1 MKQETPSAPC
11 VIEMSPTSGDLYPS
25 LSGQG
30 APPDQSY
37 RLQEISRL
45 RKHLEAEREK
55 RTQLEKKYRR
65 GVNILNGCDTA
76 YLLISA
82 LTGVGGVVLL
92 STAVAASVVIGL
104 EATSLLCGVVGA
116 AGKVLGRRLA
126 VKVKK
131 HCEIRVLATSKL
143 NTISDHVSRAL
154 MDGVISDDEFK
165 LIVEELQKYDQLKA
179 EIRAGARKKTRR
191 HIGRRDEERA
201 CPARP
206 RRGPSHLHE
215 EIGCSIVFFARP
227 RPPPWSP

>member
-1 MKQETPSAPC
+1 MKQETPSAPS
-11 VIEMSPTSGDLYPS
+11 VIEMTPTSGALYPE

-45 RKHLEAEREK
+45 RKHLEEK

-65 GVNILNGCDTA
+65 AANILNGCDTA
-76 YLLISA
+76 LLLISA
-82 LTGVGGVVLL
+82 LTGVGGVGLL
-92 STAVAASVVIGL
+92 STIVAAPVVIGL

-116 AGKVLGRRLA
+116 AGKILGRRLA

-179 EIRAGARKKTRR
+179 EIRAGSRKKTGR
-191 HIGRRDEERA
+191 HTGRGDEERA
-201 CPARP
+201 CPARS
-206 RRGPSHLHE
+206 RRGPSHLYE
-215 EIGCSIVFFARP
+215 EIGCSVVFFKRP

>member
-1 MKQETPSAPC
+1 MKQETPSAPS
-11 VIEMSPTSGDLYPS
+11 VIEMTPTSGTLYPE

-45 RKHLEAEREK
+45 REHLEAEREK
-55 RTQLEKKYRR
+55 QSQLEKKYRR
-65 GVNILNGCDTA
+65 ASNILNGCDTTL
-76 YLLISA
+76 LLISA
-82 LTGVGGVVLL
+82 LTGVGGVGLL
-92 STAVAASVVIGL
+92 STIVAAPVVIGL
-104 EATSLLCGVVGA
+104 EATALLCGIAGA
-116 AGKVLGRRLA
+116 AGKIVGRRLA

-131 HCEIRVLATSKL
+131 HCEIRVLAASKL

-165 LIVEELQKYDQLKA
+165 LIVEGRDKGRVPKET
-179 EIRAGARKKTRR
+179 GR
-191 HIGRRDEERA
+191 HTGRGDEERA

-206 RRGPSHLHE
+206 RRGPSRLHE